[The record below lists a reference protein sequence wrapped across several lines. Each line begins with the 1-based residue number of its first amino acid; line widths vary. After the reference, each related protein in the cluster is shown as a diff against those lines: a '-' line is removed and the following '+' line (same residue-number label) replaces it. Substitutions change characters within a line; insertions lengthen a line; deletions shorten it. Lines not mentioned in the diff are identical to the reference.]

1 MVPAQVQ
8 QRPAKSTALPLPR
21 TNPVPEVATTSM
33 LDRRKNDSKRQVPKH
48 EFKYH
53 PFIKFKKR
61 KEKEEVLSKQ
71 HNHNVFNL
79 ICTQSF
85 VRTLHTTCRYP
96 KGLYGEETSHPGTK
110 NGSNSMKKGSSTHCD
125 PIWPYRK
132 GLIFETGSG
141 LRSQPN

>member
-53 PFIKFKKR
+53 PFIKLKK
-61 KEKEEVLSKQ
+61 KEKERSGTQ
-71 HNHNVFNL
+71 QATQSQCIQFDMHTIICQNSSFNL
-79 ICTQSF
+79 QA
-85 VRTLHTTCRYP
+85 P
-96 KGLYGEETSHPGTK
+96 Q
-110 NGSNSMKKGSSTHCD
+110 
-125 PIWPYRK
+125 
-132 GLIFETGSG
+132 GLIWGRDVPPRKQKMVVT
-141 LRSQPN
+141 Q